1 MSYYLTRNYS
11 WMSCYFDVLRLGD
24 GRGSSASIP
33 GFLPGRVDGNRNAS
47 VCSTTSKTTSGD
59 DTPANPGSMTATQL
73 ESPCSIA
80 SDGSTNWNGIPRVR
94 RKWVDAVEGMKHA
107 IGK

>member
-1 MSYYLTRNYS
+1 MRYS
-11 WMSCYFDVLRLGD
+11 EIISIFFLGD
-24 GRGSSASIP
+24 GRASSGSIP
-33 GFLPGRVDGNRNAS
+33 GFLPGRFDGNRNAS

-59 DTPANPGSMTATQL
+59 DTPANPGSVAATQL

-94 RKWVDAVEGMKHA
+94 RKWVDAVEGIDMTLLD
-107 IGK
+107 I